1 MAYENLLEAFK
12 AWKLAMPSIDASEFL
27 SKVLQTEQVGQW
39 AAEVARF
46 LLSQG
51 SLEERFSSY
60 IKSGR

>member
-12 AWKLAMPSIDASEFL
+12 AWKSAMPSIDASEFL